1 MYYFQVYSN
10 NSLIY
15 YSNKFV
21 FFGESGESV
30 ELVNNTNF
38 DFNYVDKFGYQV
50 YLFKDSKLL
59 NILF

>member
-15 YSNKFV
+15 YSNKFDN
-21 FFGESGESV
+21 FV

-38 DFNYVDKFGYQV
+38 DFDYVDKFGYQV
-50 YLFKDSKLL
+50 YLFQNDKLL

>member
-10 NSLIY
+10 NSLIC
-15 YSNKFV
+15 YSNNFDS
-21 FFGESGESV
+21 FV

-38 DFNYVDKFGYQV
+38 DFDYVDKFRYQV